1 MMSGIPLIGG
11 AEGICGDAPGPII
24 QTHGAKHRGAAPASD
39 HSLRQRRLLAS
50 WEAASLTADET
61 TSGTVPSSTIRGRRA
76 CAPGRVHCR
85 GCFQPVVRLSH
96 TRVPLSIARGGG
108 ESVLG
113 SWGKTTRARG

>member
-61 TSGTVPSSTIRGRRA
+61 TSGTVPSSTIFVARSTLQQVRTASKRMAERGA
-76 CAPGRVHCR
+76 AASCGVYATATTVFVQCG
-85 GCFQPVVRLSH
+85 
-96 TRVPLSIARGGG
+96 A
-108 ESVLG
+108 SVQV
-113 SWGKTTRARG
+113 